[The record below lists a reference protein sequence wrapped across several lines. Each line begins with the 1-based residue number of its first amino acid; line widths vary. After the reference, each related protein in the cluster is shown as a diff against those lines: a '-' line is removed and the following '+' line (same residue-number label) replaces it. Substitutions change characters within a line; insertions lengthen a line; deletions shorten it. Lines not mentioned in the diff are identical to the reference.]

1 MQANLPDTQNTT
13 MTNVTEAIQ
22 NITATKT
29 TEVIQS
35 TQNITVT
42 NVTKA
47 IQNKIVTNLTE
58 VIQNTTMAKKVNR
71 TIGEVIAQ
79 AGLENSSMQALA
91 VPIVE

>member
-22 NITATKT
+22 NKT
-29 TEVIQS
+29 VTNSKQK
-35 TQNITVT
+35 ITVT
-42 NVTKA
+42 K
-47 IQNKIVTNLTE
+47 LTE

>member
-1 MQANLPDTQNTT
+1 MTLDLKVNTTMQANLPDTQNTT

-22 NITATKT
+22 NITVTNSK
-29 TEVIQS
+29 QK
-35 TQNITVT
+35 ITVT
-42 NVTKA
+42 K
-47 IQNKIVTNLTE
+47 LTE
-58 VIQNTTMAKKVNR
+58 VIQNTTMVKKVNR